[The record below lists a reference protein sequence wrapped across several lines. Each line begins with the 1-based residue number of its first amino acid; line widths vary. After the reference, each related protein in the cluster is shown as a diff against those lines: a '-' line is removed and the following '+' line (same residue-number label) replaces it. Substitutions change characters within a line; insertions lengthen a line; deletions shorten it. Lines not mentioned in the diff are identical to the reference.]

1 MDYIGNDDHPLARL
15 FEPIDHPSPIA
26 HYRRHRSSSRASMFF
41 IFLRKATFL
50 LESTTLEISLRDIG
64 TWRIH
69 HMIHSSTRVGKR
81 RKDNGK

>member
-15 FEPIDHPSPIA
+15 FEPIDHPSLIA
-26 HYRRHRSSSRASMFF
+26 HHRHQSSSRASMFF

-64 TWRIH
+64 T
-69 HMIHSSTRVGKR
+69 
-81 RKDNGK
+81 